1 VADKEEEGTAGEP
14 TPADQ
19 SSTSAAGSHAL
30 GHPGAARGN
39 EVVEP
44 TGEDLAASAYDT
56 AGRDDVADLEG
67 PAPAGAV
74 LDEDDQGTE
83 DDAILA
89 GDGAGDGGRESNE
102 LEPVGAAAVGRGVER
117 RRGGRPAPLAKDAAT
132 LPRDRPVRQTR
143 TGPVTFV
150 RESVG
155 ELRKVVYPTGQQL
168 LNYFVV
174 VLVFVLF
181 IIAYVSLLD
190 LGMGWAIF
198 RVFS

>member
-1 VADKEEEGTAGEP
+1 
-14 TPADQ
+14 
-19 SSTSAAGSHAL
+19 
-30 GHPGAARGN
+30 
-39 EVVEP
+39 VVEP
-44 TGEDLAASAYDT
+44 SGEDLAASGHDT

-67 PAPAGAV
+67 PAPRGEL
-74 LDEDDQGTE
+74 LDDDPE
-83 DDAILA
+83 
-89 GDGAGDGGRESNE
+89 RESE
-102 LEPVGAAAVGRGVER
+102 ALEPVGAGSVGRSVER
-117 RRGGRPAPLAKDAAT
+117 SRERRPAPKAKSAAT
-132 LPRDRPVRQTR
+132 PARDRPAKQTR

-155 ELRKVVYPTGQQL
+155 ELRKVVYPTGSQL

>member
-1 VADKEEEGTAGEP
+1 MADKEDEGTAAEP

-19 SSTSAAGSHAL
+19 SSTSSPAGSHAL
-30 GHPGAARGN
+30 GHPDAPRGN
-39 EVVEP
+39 EVGEP
-44 TGEDLAASAYDT
+44 TGDDLAASGYDT
-56 AGRDDVADLEG
+56 AGRDGIADLEG
-67 PAPAGAV
+67 PAPAGDLV
-74 LDEDDQGTE
+74 DDQVGLI
-83 DDAILA
+83 DDE
-89 GDGAGDGGRESNE
+89 RETKA
-102 LEPVGAAAVGRGVER
+102 LEPVGAGAVGRSVQPRRER
-117 RRGGRPAPLAKDAAT
+117 RPAPAAKDVAT
-132 LPRDRPVRQTR
+132 SARDRPAKQTR